1 MSDNRDA
8 VAHVAMYALLGK
20 ALKDQENQGRS
31 YLVDSMEVGEA
42 VVGRANGLPVGRAV
56 KSVRTDAKVVDDKA
70 LLKWVKANHPDEVET
85 VEQVRP
91 AFLAQLKKA
100 GELSDGGTPLIVLV
114 EGNPYVTV
122 KPTEHTEQV
131 IRELLA
137 HGKFSLEG
145 PAALDAAVIDM
156 EVEQ

>member
-31 YLVDSMEVGEA
+31 YLVDSMEVGDA

-100 GELSDGGTPLIVLV
+100 GELLRRRYPAHHPGRGQPVRDRETDRAHRAGDPGAIGPREVLTRRPRRL
-114 EGNPYVTV
+114 GCC
-122 KPTEHTEQV
+122 
-131 IRELLA
+131 R
-137 HGKFSLEG
+137 
-145 PAALDAAVIDM
+145 D
-156 EVEQ
+156 

>member
-1 MSDNRDA
+1 MSVCPIGSQPITGVFLILVLVFLTGFGLMTSTTRREPAVTDNRDA

-31 YLVDSMEVGEA
+31 YLVDSMEVGDA

-70 LLKWVKANHPDEVET
+70 LLKWVKSNHPDEVET

-100 GELSDGGTPLIVLV
+100 GELSDGETLSSSWSRA
-114 EGNPYVTV
+114 TR
-122 KPTEHTEQV
+122 T
-131 IRELLA
+131 
-137 HGKFSLEG
+137 
-145 PAALDAAVIDM
+145 
-156 EVEQ
+156 